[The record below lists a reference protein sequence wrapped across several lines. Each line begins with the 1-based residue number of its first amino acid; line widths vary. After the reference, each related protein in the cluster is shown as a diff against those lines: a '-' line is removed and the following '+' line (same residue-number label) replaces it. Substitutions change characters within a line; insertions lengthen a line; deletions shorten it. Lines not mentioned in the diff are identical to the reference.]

1 MGVRLATVLRV
12 QPGRDQELIEL
23 LRGINPIIEKHGGS
37 NLRLMQSQVGTG
49 AYSTYVN
56 SSDWES
62 LEAWAAGTTAFFADP
77 DAAPLLAKGFGP
89 DAPAVVESQNVL
101 QDV

>member
-1 MGVRLATVLRV
+1 MAVRSATVVRV
-12 QPGRDQELIEL
+12 QPGRDQDLIDL
-23 LRGINPIIEKHGGS
+23 AKGLNAFLEKHGAT
-37 NLRLMQSQVGTG
+37 NVRLLQSQVGAG